1 MADIV
6 RPPGPRAGFFSGGL
20 FSFRRDPLAY
30 LEKLA
35 AEYGSFAYFQAG
47 HQHIYFV
54 NEPEMI
60 RDVLVTRNSLFTKSR
75 ILQRAKSL
83 LGEGLLTNEGAS
95 HIKQRRMVQPAFYRD
110 HLVTYGA
117 QMVALADKACGK
129 LRNEA
134 ILDIDQEMMRLTLAI
149 VGQTLF
155 SADVEDEAPQ
165 VGEAMNA
172 LIAIMPLLMLP
183 GSQFIEYVPLP
194 ATRRYL
200 RASKLVESTIFRIM
214 NERRASGENPGD
226 LLSMLMNAR
235 DAEGDNSAMSDKQVR
250 DEALTLFLAGHET
263 TATALAWTWYLLAQ
277 NPEAEAAM
285 HAELA
290 TVLGGRLPGFD
301 DLPQLKYTQQ
311 VFAESMR
318 LYPPAWAIGRMAREP
333 LELAGYTLPVKS
345 IVIMS
350 PAIMHRNPKYWTE
363 PDRFDPGRWADGDFY
378 KRDFTYFPFG
388 GGPRICVGERFA
400 WMEGV
405 LLLAVIAQ
413 RWRFRL
419 QPGHVVERKAL
430 ITLRSKHGIKVI
442 AEAR

>member
-1 MADIV
+1 MAALL
-6 RPPGPRAGFFSGGL
+6 RPPGPAAGFFSGGL
-20 FSFRRDPLAY
+20 VRFRRDPLTY
-30 LEKLA
+30 LERVQA
-35 AEYGSFAYFQAG
+35 DYGSFAYFQAG
-47 HQHIYFV
+47 HQHIYYV
-54 NEPEMI
+54 NEPELI
-60 RDVLVTRNSLFTKSR
+60 REVLVTRSGLFTKSR

-83 LGEGLLTNEGAS
+83 LGEGLLTNEGTS
-95 HIKQRRMVQPAFYRD
+95 HLRQRRMVQPAFYRD

-117 QMVALADKACGK
+117 QMVALADKACH
-129 LRNEA
+129 RWRTEA
-134 ILDIDQEMMRLTLAI
+134 KLDIDQEMMRLTLAI

-194 ATRRYL
+194 VTRRYL
-200 RASKLVESTIFRIM
+200 KAAKLVEATIFRIM
-214 NERRASGENPGD
+214 NERRASADNPDD

-235 DAEGDNSAMSDKQVR
+235 DPEGDDHAMSDKQVR

-277 NPEAEAAM
+277 HLDAEAAL

-290 TVLGGRLPGFD
+290 HVLGDRLPTFD
-301 DLPQLKYTQQ
+301 DLPRLRYTQQ
-311 VFAESMR
+311 IFAESMR

-333 LELAGYTLPVKS
+333 LELGGYTLPAKS
-345 IVIMS
+345 IVLLS
-350 PAIMHRNPKYWTE
+350 PYLMHRNPRFWPD
-363 PDRFDPGRWADGDFY
+363 PDRFDPARWADGDFY

-400 WMEGV
+400 WMEGA

-419 QPGHVVERKAL
+419 EPGHRVERKAL
-430 ITLRSKHGIKVI
+430 ITLRAKNGIKVI
-442 AEAR
+442 AQAR

>member
-1 MADIV
+1 MAELL
-6 RPPGPRAGFFSGGL
+6 RPPGPPTGFFSSGL
-20 FSFRRDPLAY
+20 VRFRRDPLTY
-30 LEKLA
+30 LEQVQA
-35 AEYGSFAYFQAG
+35 DYGSFAYFQAG
-47 HQHIYFV
+47 HQHIYYV
-54 NEPEMI
+54 NEPQLI
-60 RDVLVTRNSLFTKSR
+60 REVLVTRSGLFTKSR

-83 LGEGLLTNEGAS
+83 LGEGLLTNEGTS
-95 HIKQRRMVQPAFYRD
+95 HLRQRRMVQPAFYRD

-117 QMVALADKACGK
+117 QMVALADKACHRW
-129 LRNEA
+129 RNEA
-134 ILDIDQEMMRLTLAI
+134 KLDIDQEMMRLTLAI

-194 ATRRYL
+194 VTRRYL
-200 RASKLVESTIFRIM
+200 KAAKLVEATIFRIM
-214 NERRASGENPGD
+214 NERRASAANPND

-235 DAEGDNSAMSDKQVR
+235 DPEGDDHAMSDQQVR

-277 NPEAEAAM
+277 HPEAEAAL

-290 TVLGGRLPGFD
+290 DVLGDRLPTFD
-301 DLPQLKYTQQ
+301 DLPRLRYTQQ
-311 VFAESMR
+311 IFAESMR

-333 LELAGYTLPVKS
+333 LELGGYTLPAKS
-345 IVIMS
+345 IVLLS
-350 PAIMHRNPKYWTE
+350 PYLMHRNPRFWPD
-363 PDRFDPGRWADGDFY
+363 PDRFDPARWADGDFY

-419 QPGHVVERKAL
+419 EPGHRVERKAL
-430 ITLRSKHGIKVI
+430 ITLRAKNGIKVI
-442 AEAR
+442 AQAR

>member
-1 MADIV
+1 MAAPL
-6 RPPGPRAGFFSGGL
+6 RPPGPAAGFFSGGL
-20 FSFRRDPLAY
+20 VRFRRDPLTY
-30 LEKLA
+30 LEQVQA
-35 AEYGSFAYFQAG
+35 GYGAFAYFQAG
-47 HQHIYFV
+47 HQHIYSV
-54 NEPEMI
+54 NEPELI
-60 RDVLVTRNSLFTKSR
+60 REVLVTRSGLFTKSR

-83 LGEGLLTNEGAS
+83 LGEGLLTNEGTS
-95 HIKQRRMVQPAFYRD
+95 HLRQRRMVQPAFYRD

-117 QMVALADKACGK
+117 QMVALADKACHRW
-129 LRNEA
+129 RNEA
-134 ILDIDQEMMRLTLAI
+134 KLDIDQEMMRLTLAI

-194 ATRRYL
+194 VTRRYL
-200 RASKLVESTIFRIM
+200 KAAKLVEATIFRIM
-214 NERRASGENPGD
+214 NERRTSAANPDD

-235 DAEGDNSAMSDKQVR
+235 DPEGDDRAMSDKQVR

-277 NPEAEAAM
+277 HPDAEAAL
-285 HAELA
+285 HAELSA
-290 TVLGGRLPGFD
+290 VLGDRLPTFD
-301 DLPQLKYTQQ
+301 DLPRLRYTQQ
-311 VFAESMR
+311 IFAESMR

-333 LELAGYTLPVKS
+333 LELGGYTLPAKS
-345 IVIMS
+345 IVLLS
-350 PAIMHRNPKYWTE
+350 PYLMHRNARFWPD
-363 PDRFDPGRWADGDFY
+363 PDRFDPARWADGDFY

-419 QPGHVVERKAL
+419 EPGHRVERKAL
-430 ITLRSKHGIKVI
+430 ITLRAKNGIKVI
-442 AEAR
+442 AQAR

>member
-1 MADIV
+1 MAELL
-6 RPPGPRAGFFSGGL
+6 RPPGPPTGFFSGGL
-20 FSFRRDPLAY
+20 VRFRRDPLTY
-30 LEKLA
+30 LEQVQA
-35 AEYGSFAYFQAG
+35 DYGSFAYFQAG
-47 HQHIYFV
+47 HQHIYYV
-54 NEPEMI
+54 NEPQLI
-60 RDVLVTRNSLFTKSR
+60 REVLVTRSGLFTKSR

-83 LGEGLLTNEGAS
+83 LGEGLLTNEGTS
-95 HIKQRRMVQPAFYRD
+95 HLRQRRMVQPAFYRD

-117 QMVALADKACGK
+117 QMVALADKACHRW
-129 LRNEA
+129 RNEA
-134 ILDIDQEMMRLTLAI
+134 KLDIDQEMMRLTLAI

-194 ATRRYL
+194 VTRRYL
-200 RASKLVESTIFRIM
+200 KAAKLVEATIFRIM
-214 NERRASGENPGD
+214 NERRASAANPND

-235 DAEGDNSAMSDKQVR
+235 DPEGDDHAMSDQQVR

-277 NPEAEAAM
+277 HPDAEAAL
-285 HAELA
+285 HAELSA
-290 TVLGGRLPGFD
+290 VLGNRLPTFD
-301 DLPQLKYTQQ
+301 DLPRLRYTQQ
-311 VFAESMR
+311 IFAESMR

-333 LELAGYTLPVKS
+333 LELAGYTLPAKS
-345 IVIMS
+345 IVLLS
-350 PAIMHRNPKYWTE
+350 PYLMHRTPRFWPD
-363 PDRFDPGRWADGDFY
+363 PDRFDPARWADGDFY

-419 QPGHVVERKAL
+419 EPGHRVERKAL
-430 ITLRSKHGIKVI
+430 ITLRAKNGIKVI
-442 AEAR
+442 AQAR

>member
-1 MADIV
+1 MAAPL
-6 RPPGPRAGFFSGGL
+6 RPPGPPTGFFSGGL
-20 FSFRRDPLAY
+20 VRFRRDPLTY
-30 LEKLA
+30 LEQVQA
-35 AEYGSFAYFQAG
+35 NFGSLAYFQAG
-47 HQHIYFV
+47 HQHIYYV
-54 NEPEMI
+54 NEPDLI
-60 RDVLVTRNSLFTKSR
+60 RDVLVTRSGLFTKSR

-95 HIKQRRMVQPAFYRD
+95 HLRQRRMVQPAFYRD

-117 QMVALADKACGK
+117 QMVALADKACHRW
-129 LRNEA
+129 RNEA
-134 ILDIDQEMMRLTLAI
+134 KLDIDQEMMRLTLAI

-194 ATRRYL
+194 VTRRYL
-200 RASKLVESTIFRIM
+200 QAAKLVEATIFRIM
-214 NERRASGENPGD
+214 NERRASAANPDD

-235 DAEGDNSAMSDKQVR
+235 DPEGDDHAMSDKQVR

-277 NPEAEAAM
+277 HPGAEAAL

-290 TVLGGRLPGFD
+290 HVLGDRLPTFD
-301 DLPQLKYTQQ
+301 DLPRLRYTQQ
-311 VFAESMR
+311 IFAESMR

-333 LELAGYTLPVKS
+333 LELAGYTLPAKS
-345 IVIMS
+345 IVLLS
-350 PAIMHRNPKYWTE
+350 PYLMHRDPRFWPNP
-363 PDRFDPGRWADGDFY
+363 DHFDPARWADGDFY

-405 LLLAVIAQ
+405 LLLAVIAR

-419 QPGHVVERKAL
+419 EPGHRVERKAL
-430 ITLRSKHGIKVI
+430 ITLRAKNGIKVI
-442 AEAR
+442 AQSR

>member
-1 MADIV
+1 MAALL
-6 RPPGPRAGFFSGGL
+6 RPPGPAAGFFSGGL
-20 FSFRRDPLAY
+20 VRFRRDPLTY
-30 LEKLA
+30 LERVQA
-35 AEYGSFAYFQAG
+35 DYGSFAYFQAG
-47 HQHIYFV
+47 HQHIYYV
-54 NEPEMI
+54 NEPELI
-60 RDVLVTRNSLFTKSR
+60 REVLVTRSGLFTKSR

-83 LGEGLLTNEGAS
+83 LGEGLLTNEGTS
-95 HIKQRRMVQPAFYRD
+95 HLRQRRMVQPAFYRD

-117 QMVALADKACGK
+117 QMVALADKACHRW
-129 LRNEA
+129 RNEA
-134 ILDIDQEMMRLTLAI
+134 KLDIDQEMMRLTLAI

-194 ATRRYL
+194 VTRRYL
-200 RASKLVESTIFRIM
+200 KAAKLVEATIFRIM
-214 NERRASGENPGD
+214 NERRASAGNPDD

-235 DAEGDNSAMSDKQVR
+235 DPEGDDHAMSDKQVR

-277 NPEAEAAM
+277 HPDAEAAL

-290 TVLGGRLPGFD
+290 HVLGDRLPTFD
-301 DLPQLKYTQQ
+301 DLPRLRYTQQ
-311 VFAESMR
+311 IFAESMR

-333 LELAGYTLPVKS
+333 LELGGYTLPAKS
-345 IVIMS
+345 IVLLS
-350 PAIMHRNPKYWTE
+350 PYLMHRNPRFWPD
-363 PDRFDPGRWADGDFY
+363 PDRFDPARWADGDFY

-419 QPGHVVERKAL
+419 EPGHRVERKAL
-430 ITLRSKHGIKVI
+430 ITLRAKNGIKVI
-442 AEAR
+442 AQAR

>member
-1 MADIV
+1 
-6 RPPGPRAGFFSGGL
+6 
-20 FSFRRDPLAY
+20 
-30 LEKLA
+30 
-35 AEYGSFAYFQAG
+35 
-47 HQHIYFV
+47 
-54 NEPEMI
+54 
-60 RDVLVTRNSLFTKSR
+60 
-75 ILQRAKSL
+75 
-83 LGEGLLTNEGAS
+83 
-95 HIKQRRMVQPAFYRD
+95 MVQPAFYRD

-117 QMVALADKACGK
+117 QMVALADKACHRW
-129 LRNEA
+129 RNEA
-134 ILDIDQEMMRLTLAI
+134 KLDIDQEMMRLTLAI

-194 ATRRYL
+194 VTRRYL
-200 RASKLVESTIFRIM
+200 KAAKLVEATIFRIM
-214 NERRASGENPGD
+214 NERRASAANPND

-235 DAEGDNSAMSDKQVR
+235 DPEGDDHAMSDQQVR

-277 NPEAEAAM
+277 HPDAEAAL
-285 HAELA
+285 HAELSA
-290 TVLGGRLPGFD
+290 VLGNRLPTFD
-301 DLPQLKYTQQ
+301 DLPRLRYTQQ
-311 VFAESMR
+311 IFAESMR

-333 LELAGYTLPVKS
+333 LELGGYTLPAKS
-345 IVIMS
+345 IVLLS
-350 PAIMHRNPKYWTE
+350 PYLMHRTPRFWPD
-363 PDRFDPGRWADGDFY
+363 PDRFDPARWADGDFY

-419 QPGHVVERKAL
+419 EPGHRVERKAL
-430 ITLRSKHGIKVI
+430 ITLRAKNGIKVI
-442 AEAR
+442 AQAR

>member
-1 MADIV
+1 MAALL
-6 RPPGPRAGFFSGGL
+6 RPPGPAAGFFSGGL
-20 FSFRRDPLAY
+20 VRFRRDPLTY
-30 LEKLA
+30 LERVQA
-35 AEYGSFAYFQAG
+35 DYGSFAYFQAG
-47 HQHIYFV
+47 HQHIYYV
-54 NEPEMI
+54 NEPELI
-60 RDVLVTRNSLFTKSR
+60 REVLVTRSGLFTKSR

-83 LGEGLLTNEGAS
+83 LGEGLLTNEGTS
-95 HIKQRRMVQPAFYRD
+95 HLRQRRMVQPAFYRD

-117 QMVALADKACGK
+117 QMVALADKACHRW
-129 LRNEA
+129 RNEA
-134 ILDIDQEMMRLTLAI
+134 KLDIDQEMMRLTLAI

-194 ATRRYL
+194 VTRRYL
-200 RASKLVESTIFRIM
+200 KAAKLVEATIFRIM
-214 NERRASGENPGD
+214 NERRASAGNPDD

-235 DAEGDNSAMSDKQVR
+235 DPEGDDHAMSDKQVR

-277 NPEAEAAM
+277 HLDAEAAL

-290 TVLGGRLPGFD
+290 HVLGDRLPTFD
-301 DLPQLKYTQQ
+301 DLPRLRYTQQ
-311 VFAESMR
+311 IFAESMR

-333 LELAGYTLPVKS
+333 LELGGYTLPAKS
-345 IVIMS
+345 IVLLS
-350 PAIMHRNPKYWTE
+350 PYLMHRNPRFWPD
-363 PDRFDPGRWADGDFY
+363 PDRFDPARWADGDFY

-400 WMEGV
+400 WMEGA

-419 QPGHVVERKAL
+419 EPGHRVERKAL
-430 ITLRSKHGIKVI
+430 ITLRAKNGIKVI
-442 AEAR
+442 AQAR

>member
-1 MADIV
+1 
-6 RPPGPRAGFFSGGL
+6 
-20 FSFRRDPLAY
+20 
-30 LEKLA
+30 
-35 AEYGSFAYFQAG
+35 
-47 HQHIYFV
+47 
-54 NEPEMI
+54 
-60 RDVLVTRNSLFTKSR
+60 
-75 ILQRAKSL
+75 
-83 LGEGLLTNEGAS
+83 
-95 HIKQRRMVQPAFYRD
+95 
-110 HLVTYGA
+110 
-117 QMVALADKACGK
+117 MVALADKACHRW
-129 LRNEA
+129 RNEA
-134 ILDIDQEMMRLTLAI
+134 KLDIDQEMMRLTLAI

-194 ATRRYL
+194 VTRRYL
-200 RASKLVESTIFRIM
+200 KAAKLVEATIFRIM
-214 NERRASGENPGD
+214 NERRASAGNPDD

-235 DAEGDNSAMSDKQVR
+235 DPEGDDHAMSDKQVR

-277 NPEAEAAM
+277 HLDAEAAL

-290 TVLGGRLPGFD
+290 HVLGDRLPTFD
-301 DLPQLKYTQQ
+301 DLPRLRYTQQ
-311 VFAESMR
+311 IFAESMR

-333 LELAGYTLPVKS
+333 LELGGYTLPAKS
-345 IVIMS
+345 IVLLS
-350 PAIMHRNPKYWTE
+350 PYLMHRNPRFWPD
-363 PDRFDPGRWADGDFY
+363 PDRFDPARWADGDFY

-400 WMEGV
+400 WMEGA

-419 QPGHVVERKAL
+419 EPGHRVERKAL
-430 ITLRSKHGIKVI
+430 ITLRAKNGIKVI
-442 AEAR
+442 AQAR

>member
-1 MADIV
+1 MAALL
-6 RPPGPRAGFFSGGL
+6 RPPGPAAGFFSGGL
-20 FSFRRDPLAY
+20 VRFRRDPLTY
-30 LEKLA
+30 LERVQA
-35 AEYGSFAYFQAG
+35 DYGSFAYFQAG
-47 HQHIYFV
+47 HQHIYYV
-54 NEPEMI
+54 NEPELI
-60 RDVLVTRNSLFTKSR
+60 REVLVTRSGLFTKSR

-83 LGEGLLTNEGAS
+83 LGEGLLTNEGTS
-95 HIKQRRMVQPAFYRD
+95 HLRQRRMVQPAFYRD

-117 QMVALADKACGK
+117 QMVALADKACHRW
-129 LRNEA
+129 RNEA
-134 ILDIDQEMMRLTLAI
+134 KLDIDQEMMRLTLAI

-194 ATRRYL
+194 VTRRYL
-200 RASKLVESTIFRIM
+200 KAAKLVEATIFRIM
-214 NERRASGENPGD
+214 NERRASADNPDD

-235 DAEGDNSAMSDKQVR
+235 DPEGDDHAMSDKQVR

-277 NPEAEAAM
+277 HLDAEAAL

-290 TVLGGRLPGFD
+290 HVLGDRLPTFD
-301 DLPQLKYTQQ
+301 DLPRLRYTQQ
-311 VFAESMR
+311 IFAESMR

-333 LELAGYTLPVKS
+333 LELGGYTLPAKS
-345 IVIMS
+345 IVLLS
-350 PAIMHRNPKYWTE
+350 PYLMHRNPRFWPD
-363 PDRFDPGRWADGDFY
+363 PDRFDPARWADGDFY

-405 LLLAVIAQ
+405 LLLAVIAR

-419 QPGHVVERKAL
+419 DPGHRVERKAL
-430 ITLRSKHGIKVI
+430 ITLRAKNGIKVI
-442 AEAR
+442 AQAR

>member
-1 MADIV
+1 MAALL
-6 RPPGPRAGFFSGGL
+6 RPPGPAAGFFTGGL
-20 FSFRRDPLAY
+20 VRFRRDPLTY
-30 LEKLA
+30 LERVQA
-35 AEYGSFAYFQAG
+35 DYGSFAYFQAG
-47 HQHIYFV
+47 HQHIYYV
-54 NEPEMI
+54 NEPELI
-60 RDVLVTRNSLFTKSR
+60 REVLVTRSGLFTKSR

-83 LGEGLLTNEGAS
+83 LGEGLLTNEGTS
-95 HIKQRRMVQPAFYRD
+95 HLRQRRMVQPAFYRD

-117 QMVALADKACGK
+117 QMVALADKACHRW
-129 LRNEA
+129 RNEA
-134 ILDIDQEMMRLTLAI
+134 KLDIDQEMMRLTLAI

-194 ATRRYL
+194 VTRRYL
-200 RASKLVESTIFRIM
+200 KAAKLVEATIFRIM
-214 NERRASGENPGD
+214 NERRASAGNPDD

-235 DAEGDNSAMSDKQVR
+235 DPEGDDHAMSDKQVR

-277 NPEAEAAM
+277 HLDAEAAL

-290 TVLGGRLPGFD
+290 HVLGDRLPTFD
-301 DLPQLKYTQQ
+301 DLPRLRYTQQ
-311 VFAESMR
+311 IFAESMR

-333 LELAGYTLPVKS
+333 LELGGYTLPAKS
-345 IVIMS
+345 IVLLS
-350 PAIMHRNPKYWTE
+350 PYLMHRNPRFWPD
-363 PDRFDPGRWADGDFY
+363 PDRFDPARWADGDFY

-400 WMEGV
+400 WMEGA

-419 QPGHVVERKAL
+419 EPGHRVERKAL
-430 ITLRSKHGIKVI
+430 ITLRAKNGIKVI
-442 AEAR
+442 AQAR